1 MMHFALV
8 NPNTNAA
15 TTTAMFTA
23 SIATILHMLKRA
35 RAGITIITTMM

>member
-15 TTTAMFTA
+15 TTMAMLA
-23 SIATILHMLKRA
+23 VA
-35 RAGITIITTMM
+35 RATAGASVRLDGWTAEFGAD